1 MARYTGPRC
10 KLCRR
15 EMTPMMLKGQRCL
28 TDKCPLK
35 GDKKYPPGPPRKR
48 RTKMSDYAVQL
59 REKQRIKRTY
69 GLLEKPFRLNFE
81 EANRMKGVTGEN
93 MLSLLER
100 RLDNVVY
107 RAGFASSRSQARQ
120 FVQHNHIAVNGRV
133 VNIASFIVKDGD
145 SVEVVEKF
153 KTDAAL
159 EDAVKLAKAIDSK
172 PEWIDVDY
180 EAKVAKVTR
189 IPVRT
194 DIKENFNEQLVVE
207 LYSK

>member
-1 MARYTGPRC
+1 
-10 KLCRR
+10 
-15 EMTPMMLKGQRCL
+15 MTPMMLKGQRCL

-153 KTDAAL
+153 KTNAAL